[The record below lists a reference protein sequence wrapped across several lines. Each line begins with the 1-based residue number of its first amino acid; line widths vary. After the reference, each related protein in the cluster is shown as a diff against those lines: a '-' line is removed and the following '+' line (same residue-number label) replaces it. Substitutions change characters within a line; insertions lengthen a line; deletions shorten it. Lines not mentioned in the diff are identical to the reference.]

1 MENPSHVS
9 FFFNEEFSIYE
20 MFNVLNISDTELD
33 KIITNEKKFN
43 GLTNPI
49 KETVSGYTILNPDV
63 LKKDSD

>member
-1 MENPSHVS
+1 
-9 FFFNEEFSIYE
+9 